1 MDPASSAP
9 DNRVSLHKLEVF
21 CRVVELGGVRFAA
34 EDLFVSQPVVS
45 AHLRSLEERLGTKLF
60 RREGRGMELTESGI
74 EVHLWATEVLR
85 GRAELDRSLRDISRG
100 AAGRATIGA
109 SMSVGNYLLPRVLVD
124 FRRDHPH
131 ASIAVHHS
139 SVELALERTLA
150 GRYDFGVVATD
161 LVLDSDSFDAELIAR
176 PPFCVVTAPDD
187 DRLGD
192 SATVAELTGLPF
204 VCPPAGAAIR
214 RSQDSALASIGVVDR
229 RVAIEFGSAESIKVA
244 VQGGLGLAML
254 WRESVSHELHVGT
267 LREVQISGHELRDKL
282 FLVRRHGKRLTAFQS
297 RLAEVLRSG
306 IQAQLEHTDSQMA
319 KSDIGNSS

>member
-1 MDPASSAP
+1 MYPDSATP

-74 EVHLWATEVLR
+74 EVHQWAVEVLR

-100 AAGRATIGA
+100 AAGRATIGT

-124 FRRDHPH
+124 FRRNHPH
-131 ASIAVHHS
+131 ASIAVHQS
-139 SVELALERTLA
+139 GVELALERTLA
-150 GRYDFGVVATD
+150 GRFDFAVVATD

-187 DRLGD
+187 HRVGD

-204 VCPPAGAAIR
+204 VCPPTGAAIR

-229 RVAIEFGSAESIKVA
+229 RVAIEFGSAESIKVG
-244 VQGGLGLAML
+244 VRGGLGLAML
-254 WRESVSHELHVGT
+254 WRESVRQDIEAGL
-267 LREVQISGHELRDKL
+267 LREIQITGHNLRDKL
-282 FLVRRHGKRLTAFQS
+282 YFVRRHGKRLTAFQS
-297 RLAEVLRSG
+297 RLTDVLRSG
-306 IQAQLEHTDSQMA
+306 IQAQLDESDSQTT
-319 KSDIGNSS
+319 N